1 MAGRKR
7 KPRSVFPLHGKAQA
21 DAPPAVET
29 SVEAHWPPLT
39 PEHGFP
45 SLRFRPGHRALPL
58 CPLPVPRGAGLL
70 SRNTSFPVKVRRRM
84 GRKKTAGHSA
94 RGDRSDNTSCIGITR
109 SRFGGSKRDASSQ
122 PCGSPVGFG
131 PILHPLPGACQ
142 GRSEFFVKKSANP
155 LAMTVRR
162 E

>member
-29 SVEAHWPPLT
+29 SVEAFWPPLT

-58 CPLPVPRGAGLL
+58 CPLPVSRGAGIL
-70 SRNTSFPVKVRRRM
+70 SRNTSFLVKTQSPAAKKTRATRPAAKLRCHFLYRHCPYQVRRVEA
-84 GRKKTAGHSA
+84 GRFLSA
-94 RGDRSDNTSCIGITR
+94 LRL
-109 SRFGGSKRDASSQ
+109 
-122 PCGSPVGFG
+122 PCGFRPHSTSPAGGVSRAAGIFCEKIRKPSCNG
-131 PILHPLPGACQ
+131 GA
-142 GRSEFFVKKSANP
+142 GGVK
-155 LAMTVRR
+155 
-162 E
+162 